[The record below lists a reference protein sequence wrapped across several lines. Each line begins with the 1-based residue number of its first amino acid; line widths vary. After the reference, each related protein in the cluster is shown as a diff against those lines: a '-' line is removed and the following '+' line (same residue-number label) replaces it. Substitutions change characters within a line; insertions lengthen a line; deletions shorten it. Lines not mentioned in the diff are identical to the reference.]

1 MLSEIRKQYR
11 RGKVILQS
19 VLQLRI
25 STKITVLYA
34 AILMVVL
41 ILSSVVTG
49 LGVFFSFYHQAEVE
63 IAMSM
68 QHMLEDF
75 ESGRMQ
81 NPAFWRKSP
90 VMPGVVLRITDITG
104 QLIYQNDDHYPSI
117 ELIEANEIGDPPFWA
132 DQKMRVSELRNFSIY
147 HAKVAVDYQGQIYQL
162 HFFRTITAERNFL
175 STLQRFLFI
184 TTLVGCILALGVGY
198 FVSRRILS
206 PIRDMTDSAREIE
219 VSQLGRRL
227 EVPPTR
233 DELAVL
239 AETFNHM
246 LERLERGFEQ
256 QKRFVS
262 DASHELRT
270 PVTVILGYSDLLSRW
285 GREDAKVLDEGIAS
299 IRSEAENMQE
309 LIEKLLFLARADQ
322 KRQVLHK
329 EILDMGQLLTEVMG
343 KMKLVTKTHSVELLA
358 SEEAYVYGD
367 KVTLRQLLR
376 IFLENSIKYTPAG
389 GHITASCRKLP
400 EGEKLEVVLADD
412 GIGIAKEE
420 QQKIFERFYR
430 VDSSRT
436 KGTGAG
442 GTGLGLSIAK
452 WIAEQHGIAISMDS
466 APGRGTRI
474 HLLIPLADRSEGK
487 TETIEA

>member
-1 MLSEIRKQYR
+1 MGRVYLHSA
-11 RGKVILQS
+11 
-19 VLQLRI
+19 LQLRI

-49 LGVFFSFYHQAEVE
+49 LGVYFSFYHQAEVE
-63 IAMSM
+63 IEMSM
-68 QHMLEDF
+68 RHMLEDF
-75 ESGRMQ
+75 DSGRMR

-90 VMPGVVLRITDITG
+90 VMPGVVLRVTDLTG
-104 QLIYQNDDHYPSI
+104 QLIYQNDDHYPSL
-117 ELIEANEIGDPPFWA
+117 EEIEANEIGDPPFWA
-132 DQKMRVSELRNFSIY
+132 NQDMRVSELHNFSIY
-147 HAKVAVDYQGQIYQL
+147 HAKATLDYQGQIYQL

-175 STLQRFLFI
+175 ATLQNFLFV
-184 TTLVGCILALGVGY
+184 TTLVGCILALVVGY

-206 PIRDMTDSAREIE
+206 PIRDMTNSAREIE

-227 EVPPTR
+227 KVPPAK

-322 KRQVLHK
+322 KRQVLHR
-329 EILDMGQLLTEVMG
+329 ENMDISALLAEVMD
-343 KMKLVTKTHSVELLA
+343 KMKLVTKTHSVELLDN
-358 SEEAYVYGD
+358 EPGMVYGD
-367 KVTLRQLLR
+367 KVTLRQLFR
-376 IFLENSIKYTPAG
+376 IFLENSIKYTPQG
-389 GHITASCRKLP
+389 GHITASCRRRAD
-400 EGEKLEVVLADD
+400 EALELVFADD
-412 GIGIAKEE
+412 GIGIAEE
-420 QQKIFERFYR
+420 NQQKIFERFYR
-430 VDSSRT
+430 VDTSRT

-442 GTGLGLSIAK
+442 GTGLGLSIAR
-452 WIAEQHGIAISMDS
+452 WIAEQHGIDICMESS
-466 APGRGTRI
+466 LGKGTKFI
-474 HLLIPLADRSEGK
+474 LKVPLAGK
-487 TETIEA
+487 NEAAREATGA

>member
-389 GHITASCRKLP
+389 GHITASCRKMP

-474 HLLIPLADRSEGK
+474 HLLIPLADRSKEK

>member
-1 MLSEIRKQYR
+1 MLSGIRKECR
-11 RGKVILQS
+11 KGKVIMKS
-19 VLQLRI
+19 VLRMRI

-63 IAMSM
+63 IEMSM
-68 QHMLEDF
+68 SHMLEDF
-75 ESGRMQ
+75 GRGRMQ

-90 VMPGVVLRITDITG
+90 VMPGVVLRVTDITG

-117 ELIEANEIGDPPFWA
+117 EVIEANEIGDPPFWA
-132 DQKMRVSELRNFSIY
+132 DQNMRVSELQNFSIY
-147 HAKVAVDYQGQIYQL
+147 HAKVTVDYQGQIYQL

-184 TTLVGCILALGVGY
+184 TTMVGCILALVVGY

-227 EVPPTR
+227 DVPPTR

-322 KRQVLHK
+322 KRQVLHM
-329 EILDMGQLLTEVMG
+329 EILDMGQLLEEVMG
-343 KMKLVTKTHSVELLA
+343 KMKLVTKTHSVELLE
-358 SEEAYVYGD
+358 SCEGLVYGD

-389 GHITASCRKLP
+389 GHITASCKKMMD
-400 EGEKLEVVLADD
+400 GKTLELILADD
-412 GIGIAKEE
+412 GIGIAKED

-452 WIAEQHGIAISMDS
+452 WIAEQHGIVISMDS
-466 APGRGTRI
+466 ALGQGTSM
-474 HLLIPLADRSEGK
+474 HLLVPLADQK
-487 TETIEA
+487 AIEAELIEA

>member
-389 GHITASCRKLP
+389 GHITASCRKMP

-412 GIGIAKEE
+412 GIGIAKDE